1 MVVRKSKPASRP
13 FDELYA
19 KVRAGDPPTSVHAFL
34 RVMPA
39 IRRIKERVIAIYLEK
54 ALADIGKPW
63 QERGLTDYELQCRA
77 GNHGSSYRTRRDELV
92 YDERVIVFAGFQRRI
107 GQKLCNVWRLREP
120 GDPFYVPAPRDGVPG
135 KPRRKSKTEVWLCGR
150 GVSMMFDD
158 RKAVDAFL
166 KHWRF
171 FPVSDG
177 EGQVSF
183 RDREDWVAR
192 FTPGPG
198 PIHLEMRNEPY
209 EPTGIP
215 VVDYDPEAAAAEPR
229 LSASAAHAAE
239 PMPVPGAAE
248 EPVAADRPSPAL
260 AVHTSTETELSG
272 VATAPAARDAA
283 GACRESPA
291 TVKPLGRERIGERSG
306 RQRTRARG
314 PLGVATEQEEGPSG
328 HLLEKARREQ
338 KGSRPPGRRPD
349 PMHP

>member
-39 IRRIKERVIAIYLEK
+39 IRRIKERVIAIFLEK

-77 GNHGSSYRTRRDELV
+77 SNHGSSYRTRRDELV

-120 GDPFYVPAPRDGVPG
+120 GDPFYVPVPRDGVPG

-150 GVSMMFDD
+150 GVSMVFDD

-177 EGQVSF
+177 EGQLSY

-192 FTPGPG
+192 FTPGTG

-215 VVDYDPEAAAAEPR
+215 VVDYDPVTAAADPR
-229 LSASAAHAAE
+229 LSAEE
-239 PMPVPGAAE
+239 PRVANA
-248 EPVAADRPSPAL
+248 EPVAGAS
-260 AVHTSTETELSG
+260 E
-272 VATAPAARDAA
+272 APAPAVGDRLIPVPAIHTPPGREA
-283 GACRESPA
+283 SESPA
-291 TVKPLGRERIGERSG
+291 AAPGPHASQSARGKLSVAGEDASPEGIAGRTDE
-306 RQRTRARG
+306 RQRCAVEERTGQKKG
-314 PLGVATEQEEGPSG
+314 PRG
-328 HLLEKARREQ
+328 HLLEKARRGQ
-338 KGSRPPGRRPD
+338 TGSRPRGRRPD